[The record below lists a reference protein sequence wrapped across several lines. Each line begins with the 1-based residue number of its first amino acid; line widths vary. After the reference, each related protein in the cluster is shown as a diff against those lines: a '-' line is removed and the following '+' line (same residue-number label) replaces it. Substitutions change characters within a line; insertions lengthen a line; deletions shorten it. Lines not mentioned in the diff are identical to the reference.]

1 MNLNRTLNCS
11 RFPVPASGLVF
22 MVRFGVSAFN
32 VRGVRSVEPRTQ
44 NPERRTRN
52 AEPGTQNQEREGRTP
67 QFEVEPNLEHERGS
81 ENVEG

>member
-11 RFPVPASGLVF
+11 RFPVPASGFVF

-32 VRGVRSVEPRTQ
+32 VRGVRSVEP
-44 NPERRTRN
+44 RTRN